1 MKTLLTLINDV
12 AQFVTDFNVLE
23 FLTLSNTKMSN
34 LTNAHEISE
43 IFVYDN
49 ISTQDLE
56 DFNKNYDKILK
67 RIKIVIIKNCE
78 GF

>member
-34 LTNAHEISE
+34 LTKIMIKSSNA
-43 IFVYDN
+43 
-49 ISTQDLE
+49 
-56 DFNKNYDKILK
+56 
-67 RIKIVIIKNCE
+67 
-78 GF
+78 

>member
-67 RIKIVIIKNCE
+67 HIKIVIIKNCE